1 MVGQQHRS
9 DYKLSTIKHYES
21 SDKVTETSRVFDCYR
36 KTLKLWYDK
45 YKAICTITHKN
56 REISKNRKDNNY
68 RNDFLYAFVKNSVKK
83 IYIKNSTL
91 KKKPKIYKDSFYA
104 VSIAIS
110 SSFLFPVIP
119 LIFLSLQSCFRAA
132 TVIFL

>member
-83 IYIKNSTL
+83 IYKEFHTKEEAEDIQGFVLCSQHRN
-91 KKKPKIYKDSFYA
+91 
-104 VSIAIS
+104 
-110 SSFLFPVIP
+110 
-119 LIFLSLQSCFRAA
+119 
-132 TVIFL
+132 